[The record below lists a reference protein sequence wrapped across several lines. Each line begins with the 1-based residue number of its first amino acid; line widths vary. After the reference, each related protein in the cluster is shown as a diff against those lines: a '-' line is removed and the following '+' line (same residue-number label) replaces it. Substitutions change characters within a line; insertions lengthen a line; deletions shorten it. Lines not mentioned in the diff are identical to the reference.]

1 MADETAAA
9 PADAGGT
16 GLESRVSSLET
27 GQSTITEK
35 IDKVLGFLE
44 STPDAPAEPEDER
57 PEHRIADEISRQLD
71 ARDRRRAK
79 DTPREPAAPKAA
91 ELAEKPPAAPVRRLT
106 RMIWGE

>member
-1 MADETAAA
+1 MTTPPEPAAA
-9 PADAGGT
+9 PAED
-16 GLESRVSSLET
+16 GLGQRVTSLEH
-27 GQSTITEK
+27 GQATITEK

-44 STPDAPAEPEDER
+44 STPDAPAEPEGER